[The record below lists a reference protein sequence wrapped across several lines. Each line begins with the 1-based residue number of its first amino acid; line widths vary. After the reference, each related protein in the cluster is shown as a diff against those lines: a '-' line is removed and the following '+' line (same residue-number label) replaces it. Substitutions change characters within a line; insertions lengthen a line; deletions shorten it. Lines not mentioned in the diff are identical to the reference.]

1 MRNQKQYESV
11 GKYIDKYYMASRST
25 MQNSRLWKRRRK
37 ESIKSGFVGK
47 DIIW

>member
-1 MRNQKQYESV
+1 MKIRNNMNPLER
-11 GKYIDKYYMASRST
+11 YIDKYYMASRST